1 MLESFGSMAMRPMCS
16 EVFNPTFF
24 HVLPPS
30 SERYSPLPY
39 ETLRWLLFSPVPTQ
53 TVSGFFGSSTMQ
65 PIEYEPSRSKT
76 GVQVVP
82 AFRGFQTPPDAAAT
96 KECEGLL
103 GSAARP
109 TTRPEVNAGPIERR
123 RSPLNVIVDIG
134 SRGLL

>member
-16 EVFNPTFF
+16 EVFKPTFF

-53 TVSGFFGSSTMQ
+53 TVSGFFGSSAMA

-76 GVQVVP
+76 GVHVVP
-82 AFRGFQTPPDAAAT
+82 SFTVFQTPPDAEAT
-96 KECEGLL
+96 KKHEGLFASTANPL
-103 GSAARP
+103 
-109 TTRPEVNAGPIERR
+109 TRPEVHARPSERKLR
-123 RSPLNVIVDIG
+123 P
-134 SRGLL
+134 